1 MCTQCQETTIKEIIS
16 ADIVRKK
23 NVSFNK
29 DQKPILIIIVT
40 SSLLL
45 LFKAI

>member
-16 ADIVRKK
+16 ADVRKK